1 MKEKNLSPKKKKIL
15 KEVKRYSFMVLGCLS
30 YAASLGVFL
39 IPNQIVGGGVSGAA
53 SLIQII
59 TNLPAGI
66 FIVLINAPIL
76 IFGFKLMG
84 WKFILRCFITTA
96 VLGLCTELW
105 DYLAVITKLNQITT
119 NPLLAALYGGILQGI
134 GIGFFIK
141 YETSSGGTE
150 LLGRLTHHVLP
161 FGSIATHVAIFD
173 GIVVIVGAFVLK
185 NPENVLHALIL
196 IFVSAK
202 VSDLIVMGLSKAKM
216 CYVIT
221 TKAEEVSDYLISHSP
236 RGVTLIQGEGMY
248 SKQPK
253 GVLLT
258 CVKSHQIESLK
269 SMVKQLDE
277 GAFVIVCDANE
288 VYGKGFNRI
297 KKITRFLFP
306 I

>member
-119 NPLLAALYGGILQGI
+119 NPLLAALYGGILQGV

-297 KKITRFLFP
+297 K
-306 I
+306 

>member
-1 MKEKNLSPKKKKIL
+1 MKEKNISPKKKIIL
-15 KEVKRYSFMVLGCLS
+15 KEVKRYLFMVLGCLS

-39 IPNQIVGGGVSGAA
+39 IPNEIVGGGVSGAA

-84 WKFILRCFITTA
+84 WKFIVRCFVTTA

-173 GIVVIVGAFVLK
+173 GIVVLVGAFVLK

-216 CYVIT
+216 CYIIT
-221 TKAEEVSDYLISHSP
+221 TKAEEIADYLIAHSP
-236 RGVTLIQGEGMY
+236 RGVTLINGEGMY

-269 SMVKQLDE
+269 GMVKQLDE
-277 GAFVIVCDANE
+277 NSFVIVCDANE

-297 KKITRFLFP
+297 K
-306 I
+306 

>member
-297 KKITRFLFP
+297 K
-306 I
+306 